1 MAGGMGARERGL
13 TLAERSGVAASDR
26 SPPGACHCWVIDGG
40 ERRPGL
46 LLEWRRQAGRWEGLV
61 AYLITDGA
69 GRALTRAA
77 MARQRAAALG
87 RPPCELYIYY
97 WHDSSDGTRRPF
109 LTHNVKVLSGV
120 SFLQDAASE
129 LLYPILPIFLTVTLG
144 RAGSRCRDHR
154 GRSPRVRP
162 A

>member
-69 GRALTRAA
+69 GAYSLVQQWLDSERLRSAGRRA
-77 MARQRAAALG
+77 
-87 RPPCELYIYY
+87 
-97 WHDSSDGTRRPF
+97 
-109 LTHNVKVLSGV
+109 
-120 SFLQDAASE
+120 
-129 LLYPILPIFLTVTLG
+129 
-144 RAGSRCRDHR
+144 
-154 GRSPRVRP
+154 
-162 A
+162 